1 MRLIDKDTILAE
13 IDKRKEQVATD
24 DNGGFCSWAD
34 EQYWSIL
41 DSFQDY
47 VNTLEVKE
55 IDLNDNEK
63 ESLTQEYIN
72 YTFNRHNIDP
82 DSKEGKLI
90 YYAYMHGINACLK
103 QFKARKINNIT

>member
-47 VNTLEVKE
+47 VNTLEVKV
-55 IDLNDNEK
+55 
-63 ESLTQEYIN
+63 Y
-72 YTFNRHNIDP
+72 
-82 DSKEGKLI
+82 
-90 YYAYMHGINACLK
+90 
-103 QFKARKINNIT
+103 